1 MKRTIKTMLFSI
13 TVLVATASL
22 PVHAAFIG
30 LSPSVQVSGTGQ
42 VVTIDLIAGDLGD
55 PVDTTIGLFDV
66 DVSFDNTVLSF
77 VSFDYSDAL
86 GSIITNDFFDFT
98 ADAYTDDTM
107 SGLNAAGNTINL
119 NLFSFLFSDDLEL
132 LQSTVTTLASITFN
146 VIDLEMGEFTDL
158 DLTVLLLG
166 DGQGNDL
173 TGIDAR
179 GARVTTEVSAPSSGI
194 IFLMM
199 IVALAPFVRQTKR

>member
-1 MKRTIKTMLFSI
+1 MKKIIKAMLFSI
-13 TVLVATASL
+13 TALFATASL
-22 PVHAAFIG
+22 PVHAVFIA
-30 LSPSVQVSGTGQ
+30 LSPSIQVSGTGQ
-42 VVTIDLIAGDLGD
+42 VVTVDLIAGDLGD
-55 PVDTTIGLFDV
+55 PIDTTIGVFDV

-86 GSIITNDFFDFT
+86 GSIITNDFFDLT

-107 SGLNAAGNTINL
+107 SGLNAAGNSINL
-119 NLFSFLFSDDLEL
+119 NLFSFLFSSDLEF
-132 LQSTVTTLASITFN
+132 LQSTVTTLASLTFN

-173 TGIDAR
+173 TGVDAR
-179 GARVTTEVSAPSSGI
+179 SARVTTQVSAPSSGI

-199 IVALAPFVRQTKR
+199 MIAAAPFVRLMKR